1 MATRSFFK
9 GVLMAKVTIIISME
23 EDFSEKFLGFLQNL
37 SSVNENPF
45 KVDSVQI
52 DNEIIAYPKEKL

>member
-1 MATRSFFK
+1 
-9 GVLMAKVTIIISME
+9 MAKVTIIISME